1 MMFRHTAMTNDTK
14 KTLITS
20 HMLDLKKEN
29 WFTEVKQLLTPE
41 ESPETEVLRG
51 SAPLYQL

>member
-1 MMFRHTAMTNDTK
+1 MMFIHTVMKNNTNE
-14 KTLITS
+14 TLITS

-29 WFTEVKQLLTPE
+29 WFTEVKQLLTPK